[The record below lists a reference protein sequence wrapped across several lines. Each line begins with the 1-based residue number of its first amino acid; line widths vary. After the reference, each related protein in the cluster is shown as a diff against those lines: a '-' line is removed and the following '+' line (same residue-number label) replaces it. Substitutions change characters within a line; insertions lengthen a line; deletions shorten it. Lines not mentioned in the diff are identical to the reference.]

1 MSKSTAPRSMLKR
14 AIMPSALSAMSSAN
28 SGTCALSGTAR
39 KNAPSISGGISP
51 STSRSRTEISA
62 RRGKLLP
69 MKWMVCGKAFIGPYS
84 LPIPRGLTLTTVII
98 EGKGALLCARS
109 KGGRVLKR
117 TAEDVAHSQKAA
129 MLHQLLKLTNRL
141 MAPFSTH
148 LSHRYKI
155 SLNEFRLLMTIGAL
169 ERTASHELAELT
181 GVNVMSV
188 SRAVATLQRHGRIAV
203 VRDARNRRRK
213 WLTLT
218 EEGQRL
224 YQIMRP
230 QSE

>member
-1 MSKSTAPRSMLKR
+1 MLKR
-14 AIMPSALSAMSSAN
+14 TEN
-28 SGTCALSGTAR
+28 D
-39 KNAPSISGGISP
+39 NAHG
-51 STSRSRTEISA
+51 
-62 RRGKLLP
+62 
-69 MKWMVCGKAFIGPYS
+69 
-84 LPIPRGLTLTTVII
+84 
-98 EGKGALLCARS
+98 
-109 KGGRVLKR
+109 
-117 TAEDVAHSQKAA
+117 DKAA

-188 SRAVATLQRHGRIAV
+188 SRAVATLERHGRIV
-203 VRDARNRRRK
+203 VVPDARNRRRK
-213 WLTLT
+213 WLSLT

-224 YQIMRP
+224 YAIMRP
-230 QSE
+230 QSEKVADYTFSDLDHSEIAQLETILTRLITTLEAKDGKGRSLFIERTKPDSEPE